1 MNKTVKKSRMIQYT
15 IVLIAALIILI
26 TGPLGLIKHHLTLK
40 STEVTLEMTD
50 PVSVENPAM
59 QMFIPQCEEIESLS
73 VYVCSENAN
82 TILQIRVKDAT
93 MNDLRVVEADI
104 SDMQVGPAS
113 IHSTTTTD
121 NIPLKARAVK

>member
-1 MNKTVKKSRMIQYT
+1 MIQYT
-15 IVLIAALIILI
+15 VALLAALIILI

-59 QMFIPQCEEIESLS
+59 QMFIPQCEEIERLS
-73 VYVCSENAN
+73 VYVCSENVN
-82 TILQIRVKDAT
+82 TILQLRVKDAS

-104 SDMQVGPAS
+104 SDFQGPGFVTFDIDLDVEIGKES
-113 IHSTTTTD
+113 
-121 NIPLKARAVK
+121 N